1 MRPTLTGVRIVLIP
15 VKVKQ
20 IVLDQSLSPVVLL
33 SDQEE
38 TQILPIWVGPFEAQA
53 IALALQ
59 GILTPRP
66 LTHDLMRSLCE
77 NLGVEV
83 SKVLVQDIRD
93 GTYYAELYLRQG
105 EKEIV
110 VDARPSDAIALA
122 LRTNAPLYITEKVA
136 AYTLNIEDLVSAEQ
150 AEELQQLLEENK
162 PEDDKKHLH

>member
-1 MRPTLTGVRIVLIP
+1 MLIP

-20 IVLDQSLSPVVLL
+20 IVLDQTLSPVVLL

-38 TQILPIWVGPFEAQA
+38 TQVLPIWVGPFEAQA
-53 IALALQ
+53 IALAMQ

-66 LTHDLMRSLCE
+66 LTHDLLRSLCE
-77 NLGVEV
+77 KLGVEV
-83 SKVLVQDIRD
+83 KKVLVQDIRD

-105 EKEIV
+105 DKEIV

-136 AYTLNIEDLVSAEQ
+136 AYTLNIEDLVSADQ
-150 AEELQQLLEENK
+150 VEELQQMLQDNK

>member
-1 MRPTLTGVRIVLIP
+1 MLIP
-15 VKVKQ
+15 VKIKQ
-20 IVLDQSLSPVVLL
+20 LVLDQTLSPVVLL

-38 TQILPIWVGPFEAQA
+38 TQVLPIWVGPFEAQA

-66 LTHDLMRSLCE
+66 LTHDLIHSLCE
-77 NLGVEV
+77 NLGAEI
-83 SKVLVQDIRD
+83 KRVLVQDIRD

-110 VDARPSDAIALA
+110 IDARPSDAIALA
-122 LRTNAPLYITEKVA
+122 LRANAPLYINEKVA
-136 AYTLNIEDLVSAEQ
+136 AYTLNIEDLVSEDQ
-150 AEELQQLLEENK
+150 AEELQQMLADNK

>member
-1 MRPTLTGVRIVLIP
+1 MLIP

-20 IVLDQSLSPVVLL
+20 IVLDQTLSPVVLL

-38 TQILPIWVGPFEAQA
+38 TQVLPIWVGPFEAQA
-53 IALALQ
+53 IALAMQ

-66 LTHDLMRSLCE
+66 LTHDLLRSLCE

-83 SKVLVQDIRD
+83 KKVLVQDIRD

-105 EKEIV
+105 DKEIV

-136 AYTLNIEDLVSAEQ
+136 AYTLNIEDLVSADQ
-150 AEELQQLLEENK
+150 VEELQQMLQDNK

>member
-1 MRPTLTGVRIVLIP
+1 MLIP

-33 SDQEE
+33 SDQEG
-38 TQILPIWVGPFEAQA
+38 TQVLPIWVGPFEAQA

-66 LTHDLMRSLCE
+66 LTHDLLRSLCE

-83 SKVLVQDIRD
+83 KKVLVQDIRD

-105 EKEIV
+105 DKEIV

-136 AYTLNIEDLVSAEQ
+136 AYTLNIEDLVSADQVED
-150 AEELQQLLEENK
+150 LQQMLVDSK

>member
-1 MRPTLTGVRIVLIP
+1 MLIP

-20 IVLDQSLSPVVLL
+20 IVLDQTLSPVVLL

-38 TQILPIWVGPFEAQA
+38 TQVLPIWVGPFEAQA
-53 IALALQ
+53 IALAMQ

-66 LTHDLMRSLCE
+66 LTHDLLRSLCE

-83 SKVLVQDIRD
+83 KKVLVQDIRD

-105 EKEIV
+105 DKEIV

-122 LRTNAPLYITEKVA
+122 LRTNAPLYITENVA
-136 AYTLNIEDLVSAEQ
+136 AYTLNIEDLVSADQ
-150 AEELQQLLEENK
+150 VEELQQMLQDNK